1 MLAARTGGR
10 EDGAL
15 LDSIDST
22 SRFKSCTVTTHTGGI
37 EYTRASL
44 IPSSSLRAARMSNRL
59 RLILSSGGLV
69 TFFLCVRSASRCLM
83 YSCVRLRV
91 AMLGRA
97 TWRCTQ
103 RRWGDEFS
111 SGVQVQRT
119 LRIGEPPRH
128 ALCALPYR
136 SQDSTTQ
143 RAVVLTY
150 PCSHE
155 WRHASALPCPRRCT
169 LRRMIPIG
177 PLGSTPGLKTA
188 EPATMRLAPG

>member
-1 MLAARTGGR
+1 MLAAGTGGR
-10 EDGAL
+10 EEGAL

-91 AMLGRA
+91 AMLAARVPSL
-97 TWRCTQ
+97 T
-103 RRWGDEFS
+103 

-119 LRIGEPPRH
+119 PQGGVAPDMR
-128 ALCALPYR
+128 CALR
-136 SQDSTTQ
+136 
-143 RAVVLTY
+143 
-150 PCSHE
+150 
-155 WRHASALPCPRRCT
+155 
-169 LRRMIPIG
+169 
-177 PLGSTPGLKTA
+177 
-188 EPATMRLAPG
+188 

>member
-1 MLAARTGGR
+1 
-10 EDGAL
+10 
-15 LDSIDST
+15 
-22 SRFKSCTVTTHTGGI
+22 
-37 EYTRASL
+37 
-44 IPSSSLRAARMSNRL
+44 MSNRL
-59 RLILSSGGLV
+59 RLILSSGGLA

-91 AMLGRA
+91 AMLGH
-97 TWRCTQ
+97 
-103 RRWGDEFS
+103 DEFS

-119 LRIGEPPRH
+119 LSTSSGLAPDTCVVPHRS
-128 ALCALPYR
+128 R
-136 SQDSTTQ
+136 SQDSTRQ

-155 WRHASALPCPRRCT
+155 WRHASALPWPRRCT